1 MGRGERSMKL
11 LEDTALVRRVIG
23 IFVDRE
29 GFVEV
34 TTAASKILGFGSR
47 FDLDFALHVAGCY
60 VSCVAQ
66 AKRHAGGR

>member
-1 MGRGERSMKL
+1 MKL

-23 IFVDRE
+23 IFMDRE

-47 FDLDFALHVAGCY
+47 RSGFCA
-60 VSCVAQ
+60 SCSGMLRELRCASQEACWRTMRSYEGV
-66 AKRHAGGR
+66 